1 MKVVFHDRYL
11 EEYASDPAARK
22 GRLDRAVEDLRPSYE
37 FIEPEM
43 ATVEDIAL
51 VHRQYHVEMISE
63 NPQLYRMSL
72 LAAGGAIRAS
82 ELAMQGEPAF
92 GLVRPPGHHAS
103 PGDCWGFCWFNNVAV
118 AVERLRQAGRIKK
131 AFILDFDLHFGDGT
145 ENCFHGV
152 QDVTYF
158 HMGSVRSL
166 TPVLDGVD
174 QCDLV
179 AVSAGFD
186 RHVDDWGGMLSTED
200 YRTIGGMVK
209 SMADRLC
216 PGRVFAVL
224 EGGYNHEVLGRNI
237 LAFMQG
243 LEDSGIDYGE

>member
-1 MKVVFHDRYL
+1 MKVVFHERYL

-37 FIEPEM
+37 FVEPDM
-43 ATVEDIAL
+43 ATVEDIGL
-51 VHRQYHVEMISE
+51 VHRDHHVEMISE
-63 NPQLYRMSL
+63 SQQLFRMAL
-72 LAAGGAIRAS
+72 LAAGGAIHAS

-92 GLVRPPGHHAS
+92 GLIRPPGHHAS

-118 AVERLRQAGRIKK
+118 ALERLRHAGRINR

-145 ENCFHGV
+145 ENCF
-152 QDVTYF
+152 QDVPEVTYF
-158 HMGSVRSL
+158 HMGSIRSL

-174 QCDLV
+174 ACDLI

-186 RHVDDWGGMLSTED
+186 RHAEDWGGMLSTED
-200 YRTIGGMVK
+200 YRTVGGLVK

-224 EGGYNHEVLGRNI
+224 EGGYNHDVLGRNI

-243 LEDSGIDYGE
+243 LENSGIDYGE